1 LGFLWNQSFPLL
13 WIIIVENKFCLSPE
27 QPYKMIVGVIKET
40 KEFEKRVALSPDV
53 VKLLKKKEFE
63 VIVETGAGEGSY
75 FSDQDYLDAGA
86 KVDTAS
92 AVFASDVLLK
102 VNLPTLEEIA
112 QMKTGSAC
120 ISYMYAYQF
129 PEVIEA
135 LNQKSISSFS
145 MDAVPRISRAQ
156 KMDAL
161 SSQANLAGYKSVILG
176 ANYLGKIFPLMMTAS
191 GTITPAKVLI
201 FGAGVAGLQAV
212 ATAKRLGAI
221 VEVSDVR
228 PETKEQVESLGGRFL
243 TVEGAE
249 TVKIEGGYAKEVS
262 AEFLE
267 KQQQLIRDKIKD
279 ADLVITTALV
289 MGKKSP
295 ILVTEDMVKSMKTG
309 SVIVDMAVE
318 SGGNCAISE
327 KNKTVVKHGVT
338 LVGESNLPSLLS
350 VNASQLYATN
360 ISTLLL
366 HLANKEGF
374 NLDLD
379 EEITKGVLITHQGQL
394 VHEFTKNIL
403 NR

>member
-1 LGFLWNQSFPLL
+1 MK
-13 WIIIVENKFCLSPE
+13 I
-27 QPYKMIVGVIKET
+27 GVIKET
-40 KEFEKRVALSPDV
+40 KEFEKRVALSPEV

-63 VIVETGAGEGSY
+63 VLVQAGAGEASN
-75 FSDQDYLDAGA
+75 FSDLDYQNAGA
-86 KVDTAS
+86 EVVPLEKVFEA
-92 AVFASDVLLK
+92 DVMLK

-112 QMKTGSAC
+112 KMKPKSSC
-120 ISYMYAYQF
+120 ISYMYAYQH

-135 LNQKSISSFS
+135 LNAKSIQSFS

-161 SSQANLAGYKSVILG
+161 SSQANLAGYKAVLLG
-176 ANYLGKIFPLMMTAS
+176 ANHLGKIFPLMMTAS

-201 FGAGVAGLQAV
+201 FGAGVAGLQAI

-221 VEVSDVR
+221 VECTDVR

-249 TVKIEGGYAKEVS
+249 GVQVEGGYAKEVS
-262 AEFLE
+262 KEYLE
-267 KQQQLIRDKIKD
+267 KQQQLIREKIKEV
-279 ADLVITTALV
+279 DLVITTALV

-295 ILVTEDMVKSMKTG
+295 ILVTEDMVKSMKMG

-318 SGGNCAISE
+318 SGGNCEISV
-327 KNKTVVKHGVT
+327 KNETVVKHGVT
-338 LVGESNLPSLLS
+338 IIGESNLPSLLP

-366 HLANKEGF
+366 HLANSNGF
-374 NLDLD
+374 TFDPE
-379 EEITKGVLITHQGQL
+379 EEIAKGVLITQEGQL
-394 VHEFTKNIL
+394 VHAFTKSIL
-403 NR
+403 NP

>member
-1 LGFLWNQSFPLL
+1 
-13 WIIIVENKFCLSPE
+13 
-27 QPYKMIVGVIKET
+27 MIVGVLKET

-75 FSDQDYLDAGA
+75 FSDQDYVDAGA
-86 KVDTAS
+86 KVGQALE
-92 AVFASDVLLK
+92 VFASDVLLK
-102 VNLPTLEEIA
+102 VNLFTLDETA
-112 QMKTGSAC
+112 QMKDGGAC
-120 ISYMYAYQF
+120 ISYMYAYQH
-129 PEVIEA
+129 PEVIDA
-135 LNQKSISSFS
+135 LNRKSISSFS

-161 SSQANLAGYKSVILG
+161 SSQANLAGYKSVLLG
-176 ANYLGKIFPLMMTAS
+176 ANHLGKIFPLMMTAS

-201 FGAGVAGLQAV
+201 FGAGVAGLQAI

-221 VEVSDVR
+221 VECTDVR

-249 TVKIEGGYAKEVS
+249 DVKIEGGYAKEVS
-262 AEFLE
+262 AEFLD
-267 KQQQLIRDKIKD
+267 KQQKLIRDKIKD

-295 ILVTEDMVKSMKTG
+295 ILVTEEMVISMKTG

-318 SGGNCAISE
+318 SGGNCALSE
-327 KNKTVVKHGVT
+327 KNKTVIKHGVT
-338 LVGESNLPSLLS
+338 IVGESNLPSLLS

-366 HLANKEGF
+366 HLANKDGF
-374 NLDLD
+374 ALDLE

-403 NR
+403 NK

>member
-1 LGFLWNQSFPLL
+1 MK
-13 WIIIVENKFCLSPE
+13 I
-27 QPYKMIVGVIKET
+27 GVLKET

-63 VIVETGAGEGSY
+63 VVIQSGAGEASY
-75 FSDQDYLDAGA
+75 FSDSDYTQAGA
-86 KVDTAS
+86 EVAPLDQ
-92 AVFASDVLLK
+92 VFEADVILK
-102 VNLPTLEEIA
+102 VNIPSVDEIA
-112 QMKTGSAC
+112 KMKPRSAC
-120 ISYMYAYQF
+120 ISYMYAYQH
-129 PEVIEA
+129 PEIIEA
-135 LNQKSISSFS
+135 LNSKSIDSFS

-161 SSQANLAGYKSVILG
+161 SSQANLAGYKAVLLG
-176 ANYLGKIFPLMMTAS
+176 SNHLGKIFPLMMTAS
-191 GTITPAKVLI
+191 GTITPAKVLV
-201 FGAGVAGLQAV
+201 FGAGVAGLQAI

-221 VEVSDVR
+221 VECTDVR

-249 TVKIEGGYAKEVS
+249 GVKVEGGYAKEVS

-267 KQQQLIRDKIKD
+267 KQQQLIREKIKE

-295 ILVTEDMVKSMKTG
+295 ILVTEDMVKTMKTG

-318 SGGNCAISE
+318 SGGNCEVSV
-327 KNKTVVKHGVT
+327 KNETVVRHGVT
-338 LVGESNLPSLLS
+338 IIGESNLPSLLP

-366 HLANKEGF
+366 HLANAQGF
-374 NLDLD
+374 TFDPE
-379 EEITKGVLITHQGQL
+379 EEIAKGVMITQDGQL
-394 VHEFTKNIL
+394 VHAFTKSIL
-403 NR
+403 KA

>member
-1 LGFLWNQSFPLL
+1 MK
-13 WIIIVENKFCLSPE
+13 I
-27 QPYKMIVGVIKET
+27 GVLKET

-63 VIVETGAGEGSY
+63 VIIQSGAGESSY
-75 FSDQDYLDAGA
+75 FSDLDYTQAGA
-86 KVDTAS
+86 QVVSIDQVYEA
-92 AVFASDVLLK
+92 DVLLK
-102 VNLPTLEEIA
+102 VNLLTVDEIA
-112 QMKTGSAC
+112 KMKSGTAC
-120 ISYMYAYQF
+120 ISFMYAYQH

-135 LNQKSISSFS
+135 LNNKSITSFS

-161 SSQANLAGYKSVILG
+161 SSQANLAGYKSVLLG
-176 ANYLGKIFPLMMTAS
+176 ANHLGKIFPLMMTAS

-201 FGAGVAGLQAV
+201 FGAGVAGLQAI

-221 VEVSDVR
+221 VECTDVR

-243 TVEGAE
+243 NVEGAE
-249 TVKIEGGYAKEVS
+249 GVKVEGGYAKEVS

-267 KQQQLIRDKIKD
+267 KQQQLIREKIKE

-289 MGKKSP
+289 MGRKSP

-318 SGGNCAISE
+318 SGGNCEVSV
-327 KNKTVVKHGVT
+327 KNKTVVRHGVT
-338 LVGESNLPSLLS
+338 IIGESNLPSLLP

-366 HLANKEGF
+366 HLANAQGF
-374 NLDLD
+374 TFDPE
-379 EEITKGVLITHQGQL
+379 EEIAKGVLITQDGQL
-394 VHEFTKNIL
+394 VHAFTKSIL
-403 NR
+403 KA